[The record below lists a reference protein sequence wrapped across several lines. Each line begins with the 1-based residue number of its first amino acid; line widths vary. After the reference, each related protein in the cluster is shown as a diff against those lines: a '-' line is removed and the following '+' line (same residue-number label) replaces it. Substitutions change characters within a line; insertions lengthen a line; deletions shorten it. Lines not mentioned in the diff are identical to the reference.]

1 MASLELNQLLE
12 RLRIQSIVQR
22 LKRDHGADLALQV
35 LQQAV
40 EIEFGLNTSYEQTKQ
55 TRITKQHQSRTG
67 SD

>member
-22 LKRDHGADLALQV
+22 LKRDHGSELALQV

-40 EIEFGLNTSYEQTKQ
+40 EIEFGLNTRYEQTKQ
-55 TRITKQHQSRTG
+55 TRITKQHKSWPG

>member
-40 EIEFGLNTSYEQTKQ
+40 EIEFGLNTSYDQTKQ
-55 TRITKQHQSRTG
+55 TRITKQHKSRTG